1 MSAAIWYQNLFPQ
14 YEKNRLKTGLPSSI
28 IRMLPLSAE
37 ISPWTSQKIPAA
49 LHHIPMT
56 TILRLLNAGS
66 GGQPS
71 RNRPLRRRPLLAR
84 FNDLGNLPVPTHSNR
99 DLWPSAAFTAGTYL
113 FVVSIIA
120 FSEKGVNSFFVKK
133 WAVFL
138 KILFRLL

>member
-1 MSAAIWYQNLFPQ
+1 
-14 YEKNRLKTGLPSSI
+14 
-28 IRMLPLSAE
+28 
-37 ISPWTSQKIPAA
+37 
-49 LHHIPMT
+49 MT

-84 FNDLGNLPVPTHSNR
+84 FNGLGNLPVPTHGNR

-133 WAVFL
+133 WAVFI
-138 KILFRLL
+138 KILFSLLEKGPPLSSCAQASIGQAQPFQGKNASADQ